1 MAWTQAEE
9 DRIKTLEIVI
19 NGLQTAVANLMSKM
33 QMRQLLLIKQA
44 QVDDLTQRVETL
56 ERLVQIIE
64 QHLE

>member
-1 MAWTQAEE
+1 MAWTPAEE
-9 DRIKTLEIVI
+9 DRIKTLETVI

-44 QVDDLTQRVETL
+44 QVDDLTRRVETL

>member
-9 DRIKTLEIVI
+9 DRIKTIETVL
-19 NGLQTAVANLMSKM
+19 NGLQTSVANLMSKM
-33 QMRQLLLIKQA
+33 QMRQLIMIKQA
-44 QVDDLTQRVETL
+44 QVDELARRVETL

>member
-1 MAWTQAEE
+1 MAWSSAEE